1 MHNPLAL
8 NTYRTLH
15 IKTHNA
21 WQENKF
27 SNVTVLTS
35 EICHS
40 RTLQDVDFLLLIG
53 GIFASFLLQISLSV
67 TAVIPRPDCSSD
79 RSAKPLSVHRLK
91 LSIAGSFSLSET
103 TVLLNFPMTILQHRR
118 EHRFG

>member
-1 MHNPLAL
+1 MTYDLMTYSPCILIHNPLAL

-40 RTLQDVDFLLLIG
+40 QTLQDVDLLLLS
-53 GIFASFLLQISLSV
+53 GILASFLLQISLSV
-67 TAVIPRPDCSSD
+67 TAVIPRPDCSYGN
-79 RSAKPLSVHRLK
+79 RSAKPFSVHRLK
-91 LSIAGSFSLSET
+91 LSIAGFVLFICKQLFS
-103 TVLLNFPMTILQHRR
+103 
-118 EHRFG
+118 